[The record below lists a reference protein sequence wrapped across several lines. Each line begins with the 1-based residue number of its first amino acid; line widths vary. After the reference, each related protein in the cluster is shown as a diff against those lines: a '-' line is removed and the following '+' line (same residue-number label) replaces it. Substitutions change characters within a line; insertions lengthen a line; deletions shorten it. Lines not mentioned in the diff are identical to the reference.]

1 MEHWEGKER
10 RAKAIAKKK
19 QGKIKYDMFFY
30 SQPRNIKKHRILE
43 LRQNE
48 SAE

>member
-1 MEHWEGKER
+1 MEHWEVKER

-19 QGKIKYDMFFY
+19 YSKTNYDMFY
-30 SQPRNIKKHRILE
+30 IQPRNIKKHRIIE
-43 LRQNE
+43 LRKNE